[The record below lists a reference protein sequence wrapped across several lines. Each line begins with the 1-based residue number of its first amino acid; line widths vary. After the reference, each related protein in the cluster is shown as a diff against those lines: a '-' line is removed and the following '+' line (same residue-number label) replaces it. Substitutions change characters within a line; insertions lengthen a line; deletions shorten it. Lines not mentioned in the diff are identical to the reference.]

1 MKFDQHTLVLLVRPP
16 DAPELSEQEA
26 DALQDAH
33 LAFRA
38 DLRDRGYLIAGGPLV
53 DQDDERLRGIS
64 VMSVDPATAREVC
77 SADPAVRAGRL
88 AVQVMTWM
96 VPAGNIRF
104 ENVRA
109 PRSMTEV
116 VADST

>member
-1 MKFDQHTLVLLVRPP
+1 MRFDRHTVVLLVLRP
-16 DAPELSEQEA
+16 DAPELSEEEA

-38 DLRDRGYLIAGGPLV
+38 DLRDKGYLVAGGPLL

-64 VMSVDPATAREVC
+64 VMSVDPETARELS

-96 VPAGNIRF
+96 VPAGNVRF
-104 ENVRA
+104 EKVSA
-109 PRSMTEV
+109 PRSTAEAA
-116 VADST
+116 AD